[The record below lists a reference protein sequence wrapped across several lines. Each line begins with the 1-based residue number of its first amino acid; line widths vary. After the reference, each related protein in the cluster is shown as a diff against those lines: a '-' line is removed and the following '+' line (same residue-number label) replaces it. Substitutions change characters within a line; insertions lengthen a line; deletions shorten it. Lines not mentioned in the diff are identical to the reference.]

1 MPRKWDD
8 PCAKWVSAILNI
20 CSGSAS
26 PVRRASKL
34 CRIGTVS
41 ISTSVIRTSPTISRE
56 QRPGFHVS
64 HLNFSYDASTL
75 GTTSAPW
82 RETLTWLNKSP
93 LQSDFFL
100 FLFYEYVCKREY
112 SITFEEYNLH
122 QLYFISIYI
131 YYFKLLFVITN
142 EMLKKQKS
150 SINVCSDWNCSFYLW
165 FLYIIIMLYI
175 LYSGA
180 CQLYTYTYYTLACY
194 TNSCPF
200 FPFFNDYP
208 LKEEGDR
215 QWYPVRL
222 IRGSLASALEF

>member
-64 HLNFSYDASTL
+64 HLNFFYDANTL

-93 LQSDFFL
+93 LQSDSFF
-100 FLFYEYVCKREY
+100 FFFMNTCVREN
-112 SITFEEYNLH
+112 TVLH
-122 QLYFISIYI
+122 SRNIISISCI
-131 YYFKLLFVITN
+131 SFQSIFIISNYYLSSPMKCL
-142 EMLKKQKS
+142 KQKS

-165 FLYIIIMLYI
+165 FLYINYVVHFVQWRMSVVYVYI
-175 LYSGA
+175 LHTRMLHK
-180 CQLYTYTYYTLACY
+180 QL
-194 TNSCPF
+194 SF
-200 FPFFNDYP
+200 FFLFFNDYP